1 MPALATAT
9 ERADEERRRAVRL
22 LLRSPLVR
30 PHDPDPVGFILV
42 RRHAEPVGRWFRE
55 QLGWTLVVDPRGRF
69 ARLHKRVAA
78 AADPTHPAV
87 APGRERPFDV
97 RRYVLFCVTSA
108 ELDASGA
115 QQTIL
120 SRLADGVRARTQVEA
135 AIDTFEPTVYAERKA
150 FIDVLAMLE
159 GLGVLT
165 LREGDAERYFSGV
178 AEDDAFYDID
188 RGLLGHLVAVG
199 GTKIPSQA
207 GGADELLDEPYP
219 PTERGRQARDRH
231 AVMRRLVDEP
241 AVYEEDLGEG
251 ERIHLLQRRGLEDE
265 LMAWTGM
272 VLERRAEGIAAID
285 EADELVDRIHFPGEG
300 VRPHAALLVAEWLAE
315 RLRVATDPILV
326 VPVAEIEALVAELIE
341 EHRAHWPPTYLA
353 RTDLVEVLTAD
364 ALAILVAYRLVRFTP
379 SGVRPMPAIARFRAV
394 AVPERAG
401 VGEQLG
407 LTFPDPEAT
416 PS

>member
-1 MPALATAT
+1 VPALLTAA
-9 ERADEERRRAVRL
+9 ERAVEERRRAVRL
-22 LLRSPLVR
+22 LLRSPLIR
-30 PHDPDPVGFILV
+30 PHDPDPVGFTLV

-69 ARLHKRVAA
+69 ARLHKRVATG
-78 AADPTHPAV
+78 DPTHPAV

-120 SRLADGVRARTQVEA
+120 SRLGDGVRARTQVEA
-135 AIDTFEPTVYAERKA
+135 GIDTFEPTIYGERKA

-165 LREGDAERYFSGV
+165 IREGDAERYFSGI

-207 GGADELLDEPYP
+207 AGPDELLDEPYP
-219 PTERGRQARDRH
+219 PTDRGRQARDRH
-231 AVMRRLVDEP
+231 AVMRRLIDDP
-241 AVYEEDLGEG
+241 AVYEEDLAEG
-251 ERIHLLQRRGLEDE
+251 ERMHLLQRRGLDDE
-265 LMAWTGM
+265 LMEWTGM
-272 VLERRAEGIAAID
+272 IIERRAEGIAAID
-285 EADELVDRIHFPGEG
+285 EADELVDRVHFPGEG
-300 VRPHAALLVAEWLAE
+300 VRPHAALLLAEWLAE
-315 RLRVATDPILV
+315 GLRSAANPILI
-326 VPVAEIEALVAELIE
+326 VPIAEIEARVAGLIE

-353 RTDLVEVLTAD
+353 RPNAAEVVTAD
-364 ALAILVAYRLVRFTP
+364 ALAILAAYRLVRFAP
-379 SGVRPMPAIARFRAV
+379 SGVRPMPAIARFRPA
-394 AVPERAG
+394 AVPERA
-401 VGEQLG
+401 VFGEQLG
-407 LTFPDPEAT
+407 LTFAPPEAT